1 MVQRLSVHSSRG
13 GRKTSKR
20 VTLNLFVVWF
30 CTGFWHGANWTFIAW
45 GLYFFVFISIEKYT
59 NFENKGLNS
68 KLANTFKHIY
78 LLVLILF
85 GWVLFRSETFGFAM
99 EYIQSMLGLNGNAI
113 FEPMTVFYI
122 KEYAVFVVAAII
134 FAMPVA
140 QKIRH
145 MYENYIVNRKNSKII
160 IYILEFSYLS
170 GYILLFLYSIAQVV
184 VGSYSPFIYFNF

>member
-1 MVQRLSVHSSRG
+1 M
-13 GRKTSKR
+13 
-20 VTLNLFVVWF
+20 FVVWF

-59 NFENKGLNS
+59 QFEKRGLDS
-68 KLANTFKHIY
+68 KLVNAFKHIY

-99 EYIQSMLGLNGNAI
+99 EYILIMLGFGGNAV
-113 FEPMTVFYI
+113 FEPMTAFYI
-122 KEYAVFVVAAII
+122 KEYAVFILAAIV

-140 QKIRH
+140 KQIKHR
-145 MYENYIVNRKNSKII
+145 YENYISNKKASKII